1 MRAQNIAQLNEILQK
16 LFTTDGVEVGLTFQ
30 PRATDIIIS
39 PFAKCGTTW
48 IQQTVHG
55 LRTRGSMD
63 FGEITEVT
71 PWLEA
76 AADLD
81 LDLESEQ
88 VAFPRA
94 YKSHLPW
101 DTMPQGGKYICVFRD
116 PMDALISMYK
126 FFEGWLMEP
135 GAISFET
142 FAYDHFLARQAPRS
156 YWHHLVSWYN
166 QKNND
171 RVLLLCYEHLQQ
183 SFDPAVQLIADF
195 MEIELDE
202 QLAEIVYRQSSLTF
216 MQENGSHFDD
226 HFLRQRRDPIMGLA
240 SNSTSSKVSSKQSRS
255 SRPKPSQTLI
265 DDMQTRW
272 RKDVGAVI
280 NIKNYGELL
289 EEIHYQ

>member
-76 AADLD
+76 AADLN

-202 QLAEIVYRQSSLTF
+202 QLAEVVYRQSSFTF

-226 HFLRQRRDPIMGLA
+226 HYLRQRRDPIMGLA